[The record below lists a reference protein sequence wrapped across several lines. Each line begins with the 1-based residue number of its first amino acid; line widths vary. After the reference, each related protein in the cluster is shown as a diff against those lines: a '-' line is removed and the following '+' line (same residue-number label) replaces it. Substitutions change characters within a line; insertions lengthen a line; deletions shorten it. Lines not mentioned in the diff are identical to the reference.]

1 MFFHLTINLV
11 EYLSIHLL
19 YCNIWKILSSWSWL
33 THIYICQL
41 RCNAPVPG
49 KMESGRRT
57 QCTQFWK
64 SDGELSGDVMW
75 CNGLSGGPT
84 VVHTLQL
91 AGLGEGANTQWS
103 KIRSKWG
110 EVCCTELSVL
120 PEYDWPRSG
129 REFPH
134 SSLQPTRQR
143 CAEQEDGRVCNAA
156 CKRKCKCKCKCK
168 SNGSIGKAACK
179 RNGSIGK
186 ATCKSNGSRSE
197 SVGRGSPPPLP
208 CPCLHTTEG
217 SASDFEK
224 PPRQVLPS
232 VLF

>member
-1 MFFHLTINLV
+1 MVFVFRCFSTSLNLV

-19 YCNIWKILSSWSWL
+19 YCNIWKLLSSWSRL

-75 CNGLSGGPT
+75 CNGLSGGPR

-91 AGLGEGANTQWS
+91 AGLGEGANTEWH

-110 EVCCTELSVL
+110 EVCCTELSGL
-120 PEYDWPRSG
+120 PEYDWPRNG

-143 CAEQEDGRVCNAA
+143 CAEQEDGRVCKTA
-156 CKRKCKCKCKCK
+156 CKSKCKCK
-168 SNGSIGKAACK
+168 SKSNGSIDKTAYKALW
-179 RNGSIGK
+179 R
-186 ATCKSNGSRSE
+186 TCKSDGSRSE
-197 SVGRGSPPPLP
+197 SVWRGSPPPLP

-224 PPRQVLPS
+224 PLRQVLPS